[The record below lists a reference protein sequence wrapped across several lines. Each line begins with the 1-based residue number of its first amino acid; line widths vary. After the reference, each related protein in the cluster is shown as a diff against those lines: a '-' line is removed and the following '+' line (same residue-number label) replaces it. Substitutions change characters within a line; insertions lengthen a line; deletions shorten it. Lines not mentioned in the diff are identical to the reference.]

1 MKILYIAHR
10 IPYPPNKGDKI
21 RSFNEVKYLSKQ
33 HDIDLIC
40 LADNP
45 DDLRFKENLE
55 KYCRRVFVQ
64 PFDTKLAKI
73 RGLIRLLS
81 GGSISAGYFYLKAV
95 QKIVNQWLSDT
106 KYDAV
111 ICFSSPMAEYLF
123 RSNPL
128 NTSHLTLNTVFIMDF
143 CDLDSDKWRQYSAQS
158 LFPLNLIYRM
168 EYKRLLEYEKKI
180 NAAFDHSVFVS
191 GQEAELFY
199 QLNPKAR
206 NVSVIANG
214 VDSEYFCPK
223 DLTPRPPSL
232 KGKGEKSDA
241 SPLRSGEG
249 QEAGL
254 AEKSVGEN
262 SPLRFG
268 EGSGEGLLMFAGAMD
283 YHANIDGVQ
292 WFCKTIFPAIQ
303 AVHSDAQFYI
313 VGSKPAP
320 KVVELGKLEGVTV
333 TGFVEDIRP
342 YYHAAQICVIPLR
355 LARGVQNKVLEA
367 MSVGKAVVTTS
378 AAIRGISP
386 VSDNCLMVADTP
398 EEFAEKVLIL
408 LENADLR
415 KSLGKNA
422 REFVQSRYD
431 WQTNM
436 NKFVIC

>member
-64 PFDTKLAKI
+64 PFDTKLAKL

-95 QKIVNQWLSDT
+95 QRVVNQWLSDT
-106 KYDAV
+106 NYDAV

-123 RSNPL
+123 HSKQL
-128 NTSHLTLNTVFIMDF
+128 LTSHFSLLTVLIMDF
-143 CDLDSDKWRQYSAQS
+143 CDLDSDKWRQYSTQS
-158 LFPLNLIYRM
+158 AFPLNLIYRM

-191 GQEAELFY
+191 RQEADLFY
-199 QLNPKAR
+199 QLNPKAK

-214 VDSEYFCPK
+214 VDSEYFSPS

-232 KGKGEKSDA
+232 KGQGE
-241 SPLRSGEG
+241 
-249 QEAGL
+249 Q
-254 AEKSVGEN
+254 N

-268 EGSGEGLLMFAGAMD
+268 EGAGERSGLLMFAGAMD
-283 YHANIDGVQ
+283 YHANVDGVQ

-313 VGSKPAP
+313 VGSNPAP
-320 KVVELGKLEGVTV
+320 KVRELEELQGVTV

-378 AAIRGISP
+378 AAIRGIRP

-398 EEFAEKVLIL
+398 EEFREKVLIL

-422 REFVQSRYD
+422 REFVKCHYD

-436 NKFVIC
+436 KKFVIC